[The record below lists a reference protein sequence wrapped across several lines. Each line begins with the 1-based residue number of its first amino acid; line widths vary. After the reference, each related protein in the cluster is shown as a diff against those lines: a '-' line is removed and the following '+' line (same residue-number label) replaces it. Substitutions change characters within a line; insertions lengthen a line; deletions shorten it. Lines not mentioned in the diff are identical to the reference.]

1 MINICSKKLLI
12 HNEKSIGFEKIDH
25 NGYMKRIIFN
35 KTMSEFFNI
44 LVTISVLAVAL
55 VLILGL
61 TNMLKRGSANRSQKL
76 MRLRVIAQFIAI
88 ILIMVF
94 FYFTY

>member
-1 MINICSKKLLI
+1 
-12 HNEKSIGFEKIDH
+12 
-25 NGYMKRIIFN
+25 
-35 KTMSEFFNI
+35 MSEFFNI

>member
-1 MINICSKKLLI
+1 
-12 HNEKSIGFEKIDH
+12 
-25 NGYMKRIIFN
+25 
-35 KTMSEFFNI
+35 
-44 LVTISVLAVAL
+44 VLAVAF

-88 ILIMVF
+88 IFIMVF

>member
-1 MINICSKKLLI
+1 
-12 HNEKSIGFEKIDH
+12 
-25 NGYMKRIIFN
+25 MKRIIFN

>member
-1 MINICSKKLLI
+1 MYNL
-12 HNEKSIGFEKIDH
+12 
-25 NGYMKRIIFN
+25 N

-44 LVTISVLAVAL
+44 LVTISVLAVAF